1 MTDTQEVATRGAGE
15 VQGRDREGVVTMVP
29 PADVFED
36 AEGITLQLDMPGV
49 SKDRLN
55 VQANKNA
62 LVIEGTAQIEMP
74 REMQALYADVRSTQ
88 YRRSFVLSDELETEK
103 TDAALKDGVLTVRI
117 PKRAEVRPRRI
128 EVRVEYPV

>member
-1 MTDTQEVATRGAGE
+1 MPDPREMEKRQSSE
-15 VQGRDREGVVTMVP
+15 VQRADREPSLVMQP

-55 VQANKNA
+55 LQANKNNT
-62 LVIEGTAQIEMP
+62 LLIEGNAHIDMP
-74 REMQALYADVRSTQ
+74 AGIAALYADVRSTS
-88 YRRSFVLSDELETEK
+88 YRRSFVLSDELEADKTE
-103 TDAALKDGVLTVRI
+103 ANLKDGVLTVRI

-128 EVRVEYPV
+128 EVQAG

>member
-1 MTDTQEVATRGAGE
+1 MTDKREVATQSASAVEHSDHEPGL
-15 VQGRDREGVVTMVP
+15 VMIP

-49 SKDRLN
+49 GRDRLN
-55 VQANKNA
+55 LQTDRNS
-62 LVIEGTAQIEMP
+62 LVIEGTAQIDMP
-74 REMQALYADVRSTQ
+74 QDMSALYADVRSTF

-103 TDAALKDGVLTVRI
+103 TQANLKDGVLTVRI

-128 EVRVEYPV
+128 EVSSA

>member
-1 MTDTQEVATRGAGE
+1 MNDKQEVAARGTGGVE
-15 VQGRDREGVVTMVP
+15 RRERDAMPAMLP

-62 LVIEGTAQIEMP
+62 LLIEGTAQIDMP

-88 YRRSFVLSDELETEK
+88 YRRSFVLSDELETDK
-103 TDAALKDGVLTVRI
+103 TDATLKDGVLTVRI
-117 PKRAEVRPRRI
+117 PKRVEVRPRRI
-128 EVRVEYPV
+128 EVRAE